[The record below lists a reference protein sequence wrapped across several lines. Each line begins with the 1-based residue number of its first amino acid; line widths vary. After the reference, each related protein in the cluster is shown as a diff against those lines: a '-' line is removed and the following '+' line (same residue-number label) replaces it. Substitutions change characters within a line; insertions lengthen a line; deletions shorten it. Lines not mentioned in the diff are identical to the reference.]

1 MNVKNIQKQLDKKFP
16 NRLTVREDE
25 FSRIIEGN
33 LDSWADIMTAC
44 QTAVDKKS
52 GKCVV
57 NDIVLNGVE
66 IPKTK
71 LPKIS
76 DKSLDGN
83 KYDVVVIGG
92 GISGT
97 SILRELSKWDIKA
110 LLIDKESDLAMHATG
125 RNDGEVHPGVDLSLG
140 SLKQHYV
147 LLGNAMYGDVCKEL
161 DVPFN
166 RCGQYVG
173 ILDSWAKPLIKMF
186 VRNRSKKCKVPGT
199 RYLTGEELRKAEPHL
214 NKDFKCGIAND
225 TAGSVC
231 PYNMAIAYAE
241 NAVQNGAMVSLS
253 TAVLSMDVVNGEI
266 KSVTTNKGVIYPKII
281 INAAGTFAEEVAK
294 MAGDRFYSIHPR
306 KGTNSILDKKATKML
321 KSIASIKLMKST
333 GGAHSKGG
341 GMLHTVDNNLLI
353 GPNAHE
359 TYEKENYAT
368 EASSISEVFTK
379 QRNTG
384 PELSE
389 RDIITYF
396 TGVRGP
402 TFEEDFVLGRGKR
415 TKNLIH
421 CAGIQS
427 PGLTTAPAIA
437 LDLEKLAVEM
447 LSESGKVEKNKN
459 YNPIR
464 KGVPVIREMDD
475 ETKAKYIAKNPD
487 YGVIICRCEEIS
499 RGEILDALNLNICVP
514 TVDGI
519 KKRLRPGMG
528 RCQGGFCAPLV
539 TKIIAE
545 HQGVKLSEVQKA
557 NVGSNLTYGL
567 TKEGK

>member
-1 MNVKNIQKQLDKKFP
+1 MNIKKLQKQLDKKFP
-16 NRLTVREDE
+16 NKLTINEDE
-25 FSRIIEGN
+25 FSRIVTGS
-33 LDSWADIMTAC
+33 LDSWQDIMTAC
-44 QTAVDKKS
+44 SLAVDVKS

-57 NDIVLNGVE
+57 NDITLKGIE

-71 LPKIS
+71 LPKIT
-76 DKSLDGN
+76 DKTLDG
-83 KYDVVVIGG
+83 KEYDVVVIGG
-92 GISGT
+92 GISGA
-97 SILRELSKWDIKA
+97 SILRELSKWNIKA
-110 LLIDKESDLAMHATG
+110 LLIEKESDLAMHATG

-147 LLGNAMYGDVCKEL
+147 LLGNAMYGDVCKDL
-161 DVPFN
+161 DVPFI

-173 ILDSWAKPLIKMF
+173 MFEKWSKPIIKMF
-186 VRNRSKKCKVPGT
+186 VRNRLKKCGVTGT
-199 RYLTGEELRKAEPHL
+199 KFVTGAEIHEAEPNL
-214 NKDFKCGIAND
+214 NKNFKFGIYNS
-225 TAGSVC
+225 TAGIVC

-241 NAVQNGAMVSLS
+241 NAVQNGGEVSLN
-253 TAVLSMDVVNGEI
+253 TAVLSMNVVDGEI
-266 KSVTTNKGVIYPKII
+266 KTITTNRGTIIPKVV

-306 KGTNSILDKKATKML
+306 KGTNSILDKKANGLL
-321 KSIASIKLMKST
+321 KSIASVKLLKST

-341 GMLHTVDNNLLI
+341 GMMRTVDHNLLI
-353 GPNAHE
+353 GPNAVE
-359 TYEKENYAT
+359 TYEKENFET
-368 EASSISEVFTK
+368 NKESISEVFNK
-379 QRNTG
+379 QRNTA
-384 PELSE
+384 PDLHE
-389 RDIITYF
+389 REIITYF

-402 TFEEDFVLGRGKR
+402 TFEEDFVLGRGRR

-437 LDLEKLAVEM
+437 LDLEKLAVQI
-447 LSESGKVEKNKN
+447 LSETGKVEKNN
-459 YNPIR
+459 NFNPVR

-475 ETKAKYIAKNPD
+475 ETKNKYIAKNPD

-499 RGEILDALNLNICVP
+499 KGEIIDALNMNICVP

-545 HQGVKLSEVQKA
+545 HLGVKLSEVQKS
-557 NVGSNLTYGL
+557 NEGSNLSYGL
-567 TKEGK
+567 TKGDN